1 MNSPRN
7 PDVTKVSSFVAG
19 MITQMMDGQGLNV
32 DLLKIGPVIAAGK
45 RLKNGAEGK
54 QVLVDILREVE
65 TKHPELW
72 DLLLVGASEA
82 LKERIRKAVV
92 PRPEV
97 DVQAEKP

>member
-1 MNSPRN
+1 MNSPNKN
-7 PDVTKVSSFVAG
+7 PDVQKVSSFVAH

-45 RLKNGAEGK
+45 RLKGGADGK
-54 QVLVDILREVE
+54 QVMVDILRDVE

-72 DLLLVGASEA
+72 DLLLVGASEMM
-82 LKERIRKAVV
+82 KERIRKALV

-97 DVQAEKP
+97 DAEKE